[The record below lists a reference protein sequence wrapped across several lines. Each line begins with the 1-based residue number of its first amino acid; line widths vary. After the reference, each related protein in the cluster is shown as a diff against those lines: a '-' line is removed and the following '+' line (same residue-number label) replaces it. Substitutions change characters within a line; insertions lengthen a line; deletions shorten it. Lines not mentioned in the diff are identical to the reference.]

1 MINLETARSQP
12 KSNFDPEI
20 ERLLTTED
28 VARLLG
34 RTVNTVVI
42 DRCKG
47 TGPRFIKLGRHVR
60 YRASDVFAFVASRFA
75 YSSTSEVSA
84 SSPGSVETSGQPA
97 ALES

>member
-1 MINLETARSQP
+1 MTKLDTVQSEP
-12 KSNFDPEI
+12 KPNFDPSI

-47 TGPRFIKLGRHVR
+47 TGPRFVKLGRHVR
-60 YRASDVFAFVASRFA
+60 YRASDVAAFVASRLA
-75 YSSTSEVSA
+75 YSSTSEVAA
-84 SSPGSVETSGQPA
+84 SPT
-97 ALES
+97 